1 MRTSEIRSA
10 YGWYGYAKAQSDFD
24 EFAKDR
30 AFSTSTGSEA
40 FEGWKVV
47 KKFHCYSADRSPKAV
62 SLPDCDPDTPRSFE
76 SVQRISIRELS
87 EGEARRFIIEGY
99 VGSLIA

>member
-10 YGWYGYAKAQSDFD
+10 YGWYGYAEAQSDFD

-47 KKFHCYSADRSPKAV
+47 KKFHCYFAERRKKPD
-62 SLPDCDPDTPRSFE
+62 SLPDCEAGFVQEFE
-76 SVQRISIRELS
+76 SEPRISIRELS
-87 EGEARRFIIEGY
+87 EGEARRFVIEGY